1 MTRTCLCGKALHG
14 DECGF
19 HNHKYENILLL
30 VCPYCKRSTFL
41 EIPGMRA
48 ITFLKT
54 MAKAND
60 EAIEAITRFRDLFD
74 FKFDS
79 NDDTSKD

>member
-1 MTRTCLCGKALHG
+1 MTRTCLCGKELHG

-19 HNHKYENILLL
+19 HSHKYENILLL
-30 VCPYCKRSTFL
+30 ICPYCKRSTFL
-41 EIPGMRA
+41 EMPGIRA

-60 EAIEAITRFRDLFD
+60 EAIEAITRFRKLFD
-74 FKFDS
+74 SK
-79 NDDTSKD
+79 DDTLKD

>member
-1 MTRTCLCGKALHG
+1 MTRTCLCGKELHG

-19 HNHKYENILLL
+19 DSHKYENILLL
-30 VCPYCKRSTFL
+30 ICPYCKRSTFL
-41 EIPGMRA
+41 EIPGIRA

-60 EAIEAITRFRDLFD
+60 EAIEAITRFRKLFD
-74 FKFDS
+74 SK
-79 NDDTSKD
+79 DDTLKD